1 MLRRLEMMVVP
12 ILSVKMDFHEV
23 VYETMMLHEIK
34 CRCIHR
40 NIPFYS
46 IVLFEEVSV
55 KHFHN
60 YTEVF
65 TYIRHENLYE

>member
-1 MLRRLEMMVVP
+1 
-12 ILSVKMDFHEV
+12 
-23 VYETMMLHEIK
+23 MMLHEIK